1 MENVMQSVKRTIL
14 FSLAAGMLILG
25 AAPKAEAAWPADQPI
40 TMIVAYSPGG
50 ATDIAA
56 RLAAVYIEKYLG
68 QSIVVINR
76 PGAGGEIGFTALAE
90 AKPDGYT
97 IGFINTP
104 NVLTIPMQ
112 RKTRYSL
119 ESFIPVAQLMDDPDA
134 FLVMK
139 DSPLNN
145 LKELAEYA
153 KANPDKVTYGTTG
166 IGSDDHIATELFSIA
181 AGVKMRHVPFDGVAP
196 NRTALLGDHIVLGVF
211 NVSEAA
217 EYVSTGQLKILG
229 QMAEE
234 RQELFPDT
242 PTFREQGFDVIMAS
256 IRGIAMPAR
265 TPEDIVKKFAQACE
279 KAISDPE
286 FQQKC
291 AAASLPLRFLN
302 PQDYLAT
309 LKKNQQN
316 FQALWDTNPW
326 VQQKKN

>member
-1 MENVMQSVKRTIL
+1 MQSIKRSIL
-14 FSLAAGMLILG
+14 FSLAAIILVLG
-25 AAPKAEAAWPADQPI
+25 TVPKTEAAWPNDQPI

-68 QSIVVINR
+68 QSLVVINR

-90 AKPDGYT
+90 AKSDGYT
-97 IGFINTP
+97 VGLINTP

-139 DSPLNN
+139 DSPLSN
-145 LKELAEYA
+145 LKDLVAYA
-153 KANPDKVTYGTTG
+153 KANPNKVTYGTSG
-166 IGSDDHIATELFSIA
+166 IGSDDHIAAEMFALA
-181 AGVKMRHVPFDGVAP
+181 AGVQMKHVPFDGAAS
-196 NRTALLGDHIVLGVF
+196 NRTALLGNHIMLGVF
-211 NVSEAA
+211 NISEAA
-217 EYVSTGQLKILG
+217 EYVTTGQIKILG
-229 QMAEE
+229 QMADE

-242 PTFREQGFDVIMAS
+242 PTFKEQGFDVLMAS
-256 IRGIAMPAR
+256 TRGIAIPAG
-265 TPEDIVKKFAQACE
+265 TPEDIVNKFAEACE
-279 KAISDPE
+279 KAIRDPE

-302 PQDYLAT
+302 PQGYLVS
-309 LKKNQQN
+309 LKKNQKD

-326 VQQKKN
+326 IQQKKN

>member
-1 MENVMQSVKRTIL
+1 MKAFKRLVLLSVM
-14 FSLAAGMLILG
+14 AAVALLG
-25 AAPKAEAAWPADQPI
+25 ASPKAEAAWPKDQPI

-68 QSIVVINR
+68 QSVAVINR

-139 DSPLNN
+139 DSPINN
-145 LKELAEYA
+145 LKDLAEYA
-153 KANPDKVTYGTTG
+153 KANPNKVTYGTSG
-166 IGSDDHIATELFSIA
+166 IGSDDHIAAELFSIA
-181 AGVKMRHVPFDGVAP
+181 ANVKMKHVPFDGASS
-196 NRTALLGDHIVLGVF
+196 NRTALLGNHIMLGVF
-211 NVSEAA
+211 NISEAK
-217 EYVSTGQLKILG
+217 EYVAGGQLKILG
-229 QMAEE
+229 QMSEG

-242 PTFREQGFDVIMAS
+242 PTFKEQGFEVLMAS
-256 IRGIAMPAR
+256 TRGIAMPAG
-265 TPEDIVKKFAQACE
+265 TPDAIVAAFAEACE
-279 KAISDPE
+279 KAINDPE

-291 AAASLPLRFLN
+291 AAANLPLRFLN
-302 PQDYLAT
+302 PTDYLAS
-309 LKKNQQN
+309 LKKNQKD

-326 VQQKKN
+326 VQQKKK

>member
-1 MENVMQSVKRTIL
+1 MQSIKRSIL
-14 FSLAAGMLILG
+14 FLLAAAMLIMG
-25 AAPKAEAAWPADQPI
+25 AVPKAEAAWPDDQPI
-40 TMIVAYSPGG
+40 TMIVAYAPGG

-68 QSIVVINR
+68 QSVAVINR

-112 RKTRYSL
+112 RSTRYSL

-139 DSPLNN
+139 DSPINN
-145 LKELAEYA
+145 LKDLAEYA
-153 KANPDKVTYGTTG
+153 KANPNKVTYGTTD
-166 IGSDDHIATELFSIA
+166 IGSDDHIAAEMFAIA
-181 AGVKMRHVPFDGVAP
+181 AGVQMKHIPFDGASAS
-196 NRTALLGDHIVLGVF
+196 RTALLGSHIILGVF
-211 NVSEAA
+211 NVSEAK
-217 EYVSTGQLKILG
+217 EYVASGQIKILG
-229 QMAEE
+229 QMSEE

-256 IRGIAMPAR
+256 IRGIAMPAG
-265 TPEDIVKKFAQACE
+265 TPDDIVKKFAEACE
-279 KAISDPE
+279 KAIKDPE

-309 LKKNQQN
+309 LKKNQKN
-316 FQALWDTNPW
+316 FQALWDANPW
-326 VQQKKN
+326 IQQKQK